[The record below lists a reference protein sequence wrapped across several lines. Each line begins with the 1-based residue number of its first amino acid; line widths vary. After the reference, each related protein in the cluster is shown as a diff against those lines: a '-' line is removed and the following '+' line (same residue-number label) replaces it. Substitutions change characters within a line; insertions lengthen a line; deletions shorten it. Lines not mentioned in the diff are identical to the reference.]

1 MSRELAFSIRPS
13 RVHVMWQTDFPF
25 FRIIGWGWYSLSTV
39 LGDSSRYI
47 IAWKLSPPMG
57 AIDVTETL
65 DQTLAIT
72 GVEPVRVK
80 HRPRLLSDN
89 GPAVGA
95 SELREYLG
103 ERGMAHT
110 RGRPYPPQTLG
121 KIKRHRRTMKKEEE
135 GVSGCKSGLESN
147 SKQSLRGT
155 TILHEMV

>member
-1 MSRELAFSIRPS
+1 MSRELAFSIRPF

-25 FRIIGWGWYSLSTV
+25 FHIIGWGWSSLSTV
-39 LGDSSRYI
+39 RGDSSRYI

-80 HRPRLLSDN
+80 HRPRLFSDN

-110 RGRPYPPQTLG
+110 RGRPYPPQSQGKNEFDLSTMASSAISQVLG
-121 KIKRHRRTMKKEEE
+121 AGRSFE
-135 GVSGCKSGLESN
+135 GN
-147 SKQSLRGT
+147 SDCAERQSKPPA
-155 TILHEMV
+155 

>member
-1 MSRELAFSIRPS
+1 MSRELAFSIRPF

-25 FRIIGWGWYSLSTV
+25 FHIIGWGWSSLSTV
-39 LGDSSRYI
+39 RGDSSRYI
-47 IAWKLSPPMG
+47 IAWKLSAPMG

-65 DQTLAIT
+65 DQALAIT

-95 SELREYLG
+95 SELREDLG

-121 KIKRHRRTMKKEEE
+121 KNEFDLSTKASRPISQALRAGRNFDVNSDCAERHA
-135 GVSGCKSGLESN
+135 KSPA
-147 SKQSLRGT
+147 
-155 TILHEMV
+155 

>member
-1 MSRELAFSIRPS
+1 
-13 RVHVMWQTDFPF
+13 MWQTDFPF
-25 FRIIGWGWYSLSTV
+25 FRIIGRGWYSLSTV

-121 KIKRHRRTMKKEEE
+121 KIKRHHRTMKKEEE
-135 GVSGCKSGLESN
+135 GVSDLKSGLESN
-147 SKQSLRGT
+147 SKQSLRGI
-155 TILHEMV
+155 TILSEMV

>member
-1 MSRELAFSIRPS
+1 
-13 RVHVMWQTDFPF
+13 
-25 FRIIGWGWYSLSTV
+25 
-39 LGDSSRYI
+39 
-47 IAWKLSPPMG
+47 MG

-89 GPAVGA
+89 GPAA
-95 SELREYLG
+95 SELHEDLG

-121 KIKRHRRTMKKEEE
+121 KIKRHHRTIKKEEE
-135 GVSGCKSGLESN
+135 GVSGLKSGLESN
-147 SKQSLRGT
+147 LKQSLRGI
-155 TILHEMV
+155 TILPEMV